1 MNSTKGVRS
10 HFEYNAGLRMMLV
23 AVAVVAIG
31 GLATLVYEIDYRQGN
46 VPPEFRSIMTEWAVI
61 CWAVSTLCAYV
72 GGFITG
78 RRYESRA
85 D

>member
-1 MNSTKGVRS
+1 
-10 HFEYNAGLRMMLV
+10 MMLV

-31 GLATLVYEIDYRQGN
+31 GLATLVYEIDFRQSN
-46 VPPEFRSIMTEWAVI
+46 VPPEFRSSITEWAVI

-78 RRYESRA
+78 RRYAPRA
-85 D
+85 N